1 MGLELVYERLALE
14 RITAENAG
22 ETVVEG
28 TVALPER
35 AGEIGR
41 ALKLDATPVL
51 SEIQVKEDKVVFEGA
66 LDLTLL
72 YVSFHERRGARRVR
86 DDPDGEELDEQ
97 DWSQEEEPAVE
108 EVLETVAW
116 RQELPFVYLLDL
128 AGVQEGDDVE
138 TAVEVRSTAFEVR
151 SDRVSV
157 DVDVVLAFSARA
169 AVSHEISVA
178 KGVRG
183 ESSVEVERRSVRVA
197 SLLGRGKGTAEA
209 RGELSF
215 GGRPAPERLLEVRAE
230 PVVTEAAA
238 EEGRA
243 RVRGHVNYAIL
254 YVGEGGAPHHH
265 QWIRGATFE
274 LEAEIPES
282 VRGAACHVDIRA
294 GKTESR
300 LVDGDGEQVLS
311 VRTPLEL
318 DVQVREVKEVPVVTG
333 LQAKESEIA
342 QRRQLLRILEAV
354 GEARLSHEEEGALD
368 LPSGY
373 PGIERILSAQ
383 AKAAVD
389 EVHVLGDK
397 VAVEL
402 YVDVDLLYV
411 GRAQG
416 DGGVQTVSWPRAFEL
431 DLEIPLRGAEPGLER
446 SVTAKVRQVQWDL
459 VSRESIDV
467 RVLLEVEARVS
478 RELEIDAV
486 VEAVEVPPQEEAPPT
501 YTYVVVRPGD
511 TVWKLAAYYRS
522 HPEIIVAANGWL
534 ESEESPLPVG
544 KKVCVPRKGVSVG

>member
-215 GGRPAPERLLEVRAE
+215 GGRPAPERLLEVRRGARRHRGSGRGG
-230 PVVTEAAA
+230 PGA
-238 EEGRA
+238 RA
-243 RVRGHVNYAIL
+243 RARQLCDPVRGRRRSSPPPPVDPRRDL
-254 YVGEGGAPHHH
+254 RTGGGNPRKRPR
-265 QWIRGATFE
+265 RGM
-274 LEAEIPES
+274 PRRHPQ
-282 VRGAACHVDIRA
+282 RGKPRA
-294 GKTESR
+294 GSSTAMANRS
-300 LVDGDGEQVLS
+300 
-311 VRTPLEL
+311 
-318 DVQVREVKEVPVVTG
+318 
-333 LQAKESEIA
+333 
-342 QRRQLLRILEAV
+342 
-354 GEARLSHEEEGALD
+354 
-368 LPSGY
+368 
-373 PGIERILSAQ
+373 SACG
-383 AKAAVD
+383 
-389 EVHVLGDK
+389 H
-397 VAVEL
+397 
-402 YVDVDLLYV
+402 
-411 GRAQG
+411 R
-416 DGGVQTVSWPRAFEL
+416 
-431 DLEIPLRGAEPGLER
+431 
-446 SVTAKVRQVQWDL
+446 
-459 VSRESIDV
+459 
-467 RVLLEVEARVS
+467 
-478 RELEIDAV
+478 
-486 VEAVEVPPQEEAPPT
+486 
-501 YTYVVVRPGD
+501 
-511 TVWKLAAYYRS
+511 
-522 HPEIIVAANGWL
+522 
-534 ESEESPLPVG
+534 
-544 KKVCVPRKGVSVG
+544 

>member
-1 MGLELVYERLALE
+1 M
-14 RITAENAG
+14 
-22 ETVVEG
+22 
-28 TVALPER
+28 
-35 AGEIGR
+35 
-41 ALKLDATPVL
+41 
-51 SEIQVKEDKVVFEGA
+51 
-66 LDLTLL
+66 
-72 YVSFHERRGARRVR
+72 
-86 DDPDGEELDEQ
+86 
-97 DWSQEEEPAVE
+97 
-108 EVLETVAW
+108 
-116 RQELPFVYLLDL
+116 
-128 AGVQEGDDVE
+128 
-138 TAVEVRSTAFEVR
+138 
-151 SDRVSV
+151 
-157 DVDVVLAFSARA
+157 
-169 AVSHEISVA
+169 
-178 KGVRG
+178 
-183 ESSVEVERRSVRVA
+183 
-197 SLLGRGKGTAEA
+197 
-209 RGELSF
+209 
-215 GGRPAPERLLEVRAE
+215 
-230 PVVTEAAA
+230 
-238 EEGRA
+238 
-243 RVRGHVNYAIL
+243 
-254 YVGEGGAPHHH
+254 
-265 QWIRGATFE
+265 
-274 LEAEIPES
+274 
-282 VRGAACHVDIRA
+282 
-294 GKTESR
+294 
-300 LVDGDGEQVLS
+300 
-311 VRTPLEL
+311 RTPLEL